1 VAALIAARRAGDGIP
16 YAVSCRALG
25 VSRSWFYK
33 WKGGQLPPRA
43 ARRERLKAEVARLFG
58 LHQGKYGS
66 PRITADLKDAGWRV
80 SENTVAALM
89 REQGLAARSR
99 HRRRGT
105 TRPGK
110 GRWRAP
116 DLVKR
121 DFPAKEVNKK
131 WYGDG
136 TEIPTGQGKLYLASV
151 LDMAS
156 RRVLGFTLGEHHDAQ
171 LAYGA
176 LMMAV
181 AVRGGQAPGVVFHT
195 DQGGEYTAGL
205 VRRACVCER
214 HHRDPP
220 RLGKLVLLC
229 RLLKRGATSGQIFR
243 QHYRM
248 ELHRCTHKEERL
260 GDGGYLGCVFNID
273 HKVATPSPVHLA
285 QIGSLW
291 FDVTQNRL
299 QCFFELA
306 GFDEG
311 IGRLSR
317 QFDFQNKAHSLLL

>member
-33 WKGGQLPPRA
+33 WKDGRLPPRA
-43 ARRERLKAEVARLFG
+43 ARRQQLKAEIARLFG
-58 LHQGKYGS
+58 LHEGKYGS

-136 TEIPTGQGKLYLASV
+136 TEIPTGEGKLYLASV

-156 RRVLGFTLGEHHDAQ
+156 RRVLGFALGEHHDAQ

-176 LMMAV
+176 LAMAV
-181 AVRGGQAPGVVFHT
+181 AVRGGQAPGVIFHT
-195 DQGGEYTAGL
+195 DQGSEYTAG
-205 VRRACVCER
+205 VIRAACQ
-214 HHRDPP
+214 
-220 RLGKLVLLC
+220 RLGICQSMGRPGSALDNAVIESWHSTLEFEL
-229 RLLKRGATSGQIFR
+229 RSLEHFPTRAAARARIPAWIDEYNR
-243 QHYRM
+243 QRRHSS
-248 ELHRCTHKEERL
+248 LHMM
-260 GDGGYLGCVFNID
+260 
-273 HKVATPSPVHLA
+273 SPVDYEQAL
-285 QIGSLW
+285 
-291 FDVTQNRL
+291 R
-299 QCFFELA
+299 A
-306 GFDEG
+306 GE
-311 IGRLSR
+311 
-317 QFDFQNKAHSLLL
+317 AA